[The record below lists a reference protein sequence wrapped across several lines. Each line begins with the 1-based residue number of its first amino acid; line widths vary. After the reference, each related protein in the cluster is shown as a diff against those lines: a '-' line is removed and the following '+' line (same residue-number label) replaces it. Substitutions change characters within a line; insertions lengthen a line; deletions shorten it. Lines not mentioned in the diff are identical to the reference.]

1 MKAFDRYYLQ
11 TACRRNIAFGSRIQ
25 SILQWFGI
33 AVHNPWRDEC
43 CADFACCSPTG
54 KERCWLS
61 IPANKLPYRR
71 VVWYEPTA
79 PIGTP
84 GRTFRKCTKIVRK
97 SKSNN

>member
-1 MKAFDRYYLQ
+1 MKAFDKYYLK
-11 TACRRNIAFGSRIQ
+11 TAFRGNIAFSSRIQ

-43 CADFACCSPTG
+43 CVDFACCSPTG

-79 PIGTP
+79 PVGTP
-84 GRTFRKCTKIVRK
+84 GRTFKKYTKLVRQ
-97 SKSNN
+97 

>member
-1 MKAFDRYYLQ
+1 MKAFDKYYLKD
-11 TACRRNIAFGSRIQ
+11 ACRKGAFAFSSRLQ

-43 CADFACCSPTG
+43 CVDFACCSPTG

-71 VVWYEPTA
+71 VVWYEK
-79 PIGTP
+79 GTH
-84 GRTFRKCTKIVRK
+84 GFRKCTKIVRK